1 MNARLSSLLVAGSV
15 FVAGSPSM
23 PLAAYAPAAEG
34 APGASLQGA
43 SLASQ
48 DARSA
53 SLKLDL
59 PGYAGTPRLQVL
71 SNPLRIVVDLP
82 GVDRGTQPS
91 RKDLAALQHPLILK
105 TRLAQFEVA
114 PTPVTRLVLEV
125 KEGTQVLVGTVP
137 GGVMVNLNAGT
148 GASTARLMP
157 GLQAPASR
165 PSAEPAADVAPVV
178 VSMPVLPKPMETEVL
193 TASASPEAPAPE
205 TKAPETKAAEKVAA
219 APAAAEPAPVPAR
232 VETKVAETRPEPAPE
247 APQPALTAPKAPLQA
262 MPAVGASVQSLPS
275 LSASS
280 LLPLSLGSAATA
292 AAPAPLQVPRDSQ
305 ARSGKTLADAPTLW
319 KGSKM
324 SIDVQNAD
332 IKVFLG
338 ILADAGHLNLVMDQD
353 VQGIYNFKFTDT
365 PWDQILDVVLKNAGL
380 GKEIQNGVLRV
391 AKIKKLQEEE
401 EDRRK
406 LDEAKAL
413 AGPLQSI
420 TRPLSYAKVAEV
432 KSIIEKMLTKRG
444 SVILDDRTNTLIITD
459 LSSNLVVIDDLIS
472 QLDVQIQ
479 QVQIEARVV
488 EATGSYE
495 KAFGVKWPTANTG
508 AADLTVG
515 GVAAPWGAFD
525 SPSWNSVNNRPGLGQ
540 NAAAVA
546 FTPGKEGV
554 TSINSPAGEFW
565 VSFLSNRFSVNFIL
579 QALEKDGKIKIV
591 SSPKV
596 VTQNNKKAKILA
608 GEKIP
613 YPTQQGGAQGGAITV
628 AFADA
633 NLELDVTP
641 QITNE
646 GTIIMDIKV
655 EKAEADFS
663 RTVNGTPTILRKAI
677 ETQVLV
683 RDGGTAILGGVYS
696 NTTSDGTNGV
706 PFLSKLPLI
715 GWLFRNKTHEEK
727 NAELLIFITPR
738 IIKN

>member
-1 MNARLSSLLVAGSV
+1 MNARLSSLLVAGGV
-15 FVAGSPSM
+15 IVAGVPSA
-23 PLAAYAPAAEG
+23 PLSAYALAAEG
-34 APGASLQGA
+34 ATSVAALQGA
-43 SLASQ
+43 SLASA
-48 DARSA
+48 DASSA
-53 SLKLDL
+53 SIKLDL
-59 PGYAGTPRLQVL
+59 PGYSGTPRLQVL
-71 SNPLRIVVDLP
+71 SNPLRVVVDLP
-82 GVDRGTQPS
+82 GVDRGSRPS
-91 RKDLAALQHPLILK
+91 KKDLAAMQHPLIVR
-105 TRLAQFEVA
+105 TRLAQFEIA
-114 PTPVTRLVLEV
+114 PAPVTRLVLEV
-125 KEGTQVLVGTVP
+125 KDGTQVLVGRAP
-137 GGVMVNLNAGT
+137 GGVLLSLTSGSGPA
-148 GASTARLMP
+148 TAKLLP
-157 GLQAPASR
+157 PTQAPLMAAPVDIPVATPVVASM
-165 PSAEPAADVAPVV
+165 PALPKASETKPVETEYIALPAQPETAHASLEPANPSTKAVEPAVANAAASN
-178 VSMPVLPKPMETEVL
+178 VSDAKP
-193 TASASPEAPAPE
+193 AASPEAAPV
-205 TKAPETKAAEKVAA
+205 AKAALN
-219 APAAAEPAPVPAR
+219 PI
-232 VETKVAETRPEPAPE
+232 PE
-247 APQPALTAPKAPLQA
+247 
-262 MPAVGASVQSLPS
+262 VGAPIQSLPN

-280 LLPLSLGSAATA
+280 LLPLSLGSAASAT
-292 AAPAPLQVPRDSQ
+292 APAAIQAPKDSQ
-305 ARSGKTLADAPTLW
+305 ARVGKTLADSPNVW

-420 TRPLSYAKVAEV
+420 TRPLSYSKVGEV
-432 KSIIEKMLTKRG
+432 KGIIEKMLTKRG

-459 LSSNLVVIDDLIS
+459 LSNNLVVIDDLIS

-488 EATGSYE
+488 EASGSYE
-495 KAFGVKWPTANTG
+495 KAFGVKWPQSNVGSTA
-508 AADLTVG
+508 LTVNG
-515 GVAAPWGAFD
+515 DNAAWGATN
-525 SPSWNSVNNRPGLGQ
+525 SPSWNSINNRPGSGQ
-540 NAAAVA
+540 NALTGA
-546 FTPGKEGV
+546 FSPGKAGA
-554 TSINSPAGEFW
+554 TDIASAAGEFW

-579 QALEKDGKIKIV
+579 QALEKDGKVKIV

-613 YPTQQGGAQGGAITV
+613 YPSQQGGAAGGAITI

-663 RTVNGTPTILRKAI
+663 RTVQGTPTILRKAI

-683 RDGGTAILGGVYS
+683 RDGGTAILGGVYT
-696 NTTSDGTNGV
+696 NNLSDGTTGV

-715 GWLFRNKTHEEK
+715 GWMFRSKTHAEK

-738 IIKN
+738 IIRN

>member
-15 FVAGSPSM
+15 FVAGSLTS

-34 APGASLQGA
+34 AAGASLQGA
-43 SLASQ
+43 TLASQ

-71 SNPLRIVVDLP
+71 TNPLRIVVDLP
-82 GVDRGTQPS
+82 GVDRGTQPT

-137 GGVMVNLNAGT
+137 GGVRVDLNAGT
-148 GASTARLMP
+148 GVSTAKLMQ
-157 GLQAPASR
+157 GMQAPAVR
-165 PSAEPAADVAPVV
+165 PSTEPVTEVAPVV
-178 VSMPVLPKPMETEVL
+178 VSMPVLPKPLETEVIA
-193 TASASPEAPAPE
+193 ASVSPEAVTAE
-205 TKAPETKAAEKVAA
+205 TKAPEAKGSDPAPA
-219 APAAAEPAPVPAR
+219 APAA
-232 VETKVAETRPEPAPE
+232 PEPARTETKLAEAKPDVVPA
-247 APQPALTAPKAPLQA
+247 APQPAAKPSLQPI
-262 MPAVGASVQSLPS
+262 PAVGASVQSLPS

-280 LLPLSLGSAATA
+280 LLPLSLGAAATA
-292 AAPAPLQVPRDSQ
+292 ATPAPVQVPRDSQ

-420 TRPLSYAKVAEV
+420 TRPLSYAKVSEV
-432 KSIIEKMLTKRG
+432 KAIIEKMLTKRG

-495 KAFGVKWPTANTG
+495 KAFGVKWPTASTG

-515 GVAAPWGAFD
+515 GNAAPWGAFD

-546 FTPGKEGV
+546 FSPGKEGV
-554 TSINSPAGEFW
+554 TSISSPAGEFW

-696 NTTSDGTNGV
+696 NTTSDGTTGV

>member
-1 MNARLSSLLVAGSV
+1 MNARLSSLLVAGGV
-15 FVAGSPSM
+15 LVAGLPSSPLSARA
-23 PLAAYAPAAEG
+23 LAAEG
-34 APGASLQGA
+34 NLPAAALQGA
-43 SLASQ
+43 TLASS
-48 DARSA
+48 DAQNA
-53 SLKLDL
+53 SLKLAL

-71 SNPLRIVVDLP
+71 SNPLRVVVDLP
-82 GVDRGTQPS
+82 GVDRGTVPS
-91 RKDLAALQHPLILK
+91 KKELAALQHPLILRS
-105 TRLAQFEVA
+105 RLAQFEVA
-114 PTPVTRLVLEV
+114 PVPVTRLVLEV
-125 KEGTQVLVGTVP
+125 KEGTQVLVGNTTE
-137 GGVMVNLNAGT
+137 GVQVSLSAGSGQT
-148 GASTARLMP
+148 IAKLTPSQGIRPVAPAAMEIASTA
-157 GLQAPASR
+157 
-165 PSAEPAADVAPVV
+165 PVL
-178 VSMPVLPKPMETEVL
+178 VSLPVLPRPMETEVV
-193 TASASPEAPAPE
+193 SAPAAPESPAVLEPVTVKAEPVVAKTEAPAEP
-205 TKAPETKAAEKVAA
+205 KAPEART
-219 APAAAEPAPVPAR
+219 EPAP
-232 VETKVAETRPEPAPE
+232 K
-247 APQPALTAPKAPLQA
+247 PQALNPL
-262 MPAVGASVQSLPS
+262 PAVGASIQSLPT

-280 LLPLSLGSAATA
+280 LLPLSIGSAASA
-292 AAPAPLQVPRDSQ
+292 AAPVPVQ
-305 ARSGKTLADAPTLW
+305 AARETQSRTGKTLADSPTVW
-319 KGSKM
+319 KGAKM

-432 KSIIEKMLTKRG
+432 RGIIEKMLTKRG

-459 LSSNLVVIDDLIS
+459 LSNNLVVIDDLIT

-495 KAFGVKWPTANTG
+495 KAFGVKWPQANSGTTNLTVDG
-508 AADLTVG
+508 AAAT
-515 GVAAPWGAFD
+515 WGATN
-525 SPSWNSVNNRPGLGQ
+525 SPSWNSINNRPGSGQ
-540 NAAAVA
+540 NAVIGSYSGGRA
-546 FTPGKEGV
+546 GV
-554 TSINSPAGEFW
+554 TDIASPAGEFW

-579 QALEKDGKIKIV
+579 QALEKDGKVKIV

-596 VTQNNKKAKILA
+596 VTQNNKKAKILS

-633 NLELDVTP
+633 NLELNVTP

-646 GTIIMDIKV
+646 GTILMDIKV

-663 RTVNGTPTILRKAI
+663 RTVQGQPTIIRREI

-683 RDGGTAILGGVYS
+683 RDGGTAILGGVYTNS
-696 NTTSDGTNGV
+696 TSDGTSGV

-715 GWLFRNKTHEEK
+715 GWLFRSKSHNEK